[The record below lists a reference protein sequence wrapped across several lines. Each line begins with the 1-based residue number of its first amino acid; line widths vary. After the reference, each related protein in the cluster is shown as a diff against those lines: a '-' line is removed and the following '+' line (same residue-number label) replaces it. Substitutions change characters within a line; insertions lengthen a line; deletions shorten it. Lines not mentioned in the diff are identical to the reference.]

1 MQNLSA
7 LADATYKDDKPF
19 WVSCKHYFSNK
30 HSKADNE
37 IVLNEDGELI
47 LKNKEIANTF
57 NDYFGSIVEN
67 LNLEHQGKDS
77 KNNLVIIHG
86 NNFNDIIK
94 KCVNHPG
101 IKNIKKKYKNINKFS
116 FCPVTAD
123 EVKKVIKHLKT
134 NKSVGGEI
142 PLQILK
148 ESEFTFECLKNCI
161 NHSVEE
167 IEIFPSSLKLGNIT
181 PIFKKDDPL
190 DKSNYRPV
198 SILPLLSKV
207 YERIIYNQL
216 SQHSEQFLNSI
227 LCGFRK
233 AHNTQHPLF
242 KLLHSWQRE
251 LDSGGFVGTILMD
264 LSKAYDCISHELLI
278 AKLECYGLDEIS
290 LKLILNYLS
299 HRKQRTKIGSSFS
312 SWFDIYIGDPQGSI
326 LGMLL
331 FIKFINDL
339 FLNVIK

>member
-1 MQNLSA
+1 M
-7 LADATYKDDKPF
+7 
-19 WVSCKHYFSNK
+19 
-30 HSKADNE
+30 E
-37 IVLNEDGELI
+37 
-47 LKNKEIANTF
+47 
-57 NDYFGSIVEN
+57 
-67 LNLEHQGKDS
+67 
-77 KNNLVIIHG
+77 
-86 NNFNDIIK
+86 DIIK
-94 KCVNHPG
+94 KYINNTS
-101 IKNIKKKYKNINKFS
+101 IKNVKKKYKNMKNFS
-116 FCPVTAD
+116 FRPVTTD
-123 EVKKVIKHLKT
+123 EVKKVIKDLKT
-134 NKSVGGEI
+134 KRSVGGEI
-142 PLQILK
+142 PIQILK
-148 ESEFTFECLKNCI
+148 ESQFTFECLKNCI
-161 NHSVEE
+161 NHSIEE
-167 IEIFPSSLKLGNIT
+167 TGIFPSSLKLGNIT

-233 AHNTQHPLF
+233 ADNTQHPLF

-312 SWFDIYIGDPQGSI
+312 SWFDIYIGVPQGSI
-326 LGMLL
+326 LGPLL
-331 FIKFINDL
+331 FNIFINDL
-339 FLNVIK
+339 FLNVIKSEICNFADDNTLYSFDKKLDTIFSNLKYDLESVLS